1 MVRRENLEGKERT
14 KDATADPPFDFA
26 QGKLFGDD
34 NKKDNCDGNGIA
46 NAKAKSRGSHGGCL

>member
-1 MVRRENLEGKERT
+1 LGGEDGSAGELGRERKNER
-14 KDATADPPFDFA
+14 A

-34 NKKDNCDGNGIA
+34 NKKDNCDGNVIA